1 MPIYSFKLR
10 DGSGTLEDENG
21 VELADDNSATQYGHD
36 VAHELMKSRELETRS
51 WCLDVY
57 EEGGGRIGE
66 IPFAR
71 VDPTLD
77 HLTPKWRT
85 AVEGIAERKR
95 LLGDV
100 ISAVDATVQESRALV
115 ARAASRTSRA
125 GSADGS
131 SATFD
136 RSIRTFE
143 RSVGN
148 PLGKC
153 GTCHPFGV

>member
-71 VDPTLD
+71 VDPTLE

-115 ARAASRTSRA
+115 ARARGKPYLASRFGR
-125 GSADGS
+125 
-131 SATFD
+131 
-136 RSIRTFE
+136 RIIRD
-143 RSVGN
+143 V
-148 PLGKC
+148 
-153 GTCHPFGV
+153 

>member
-1 MPIYSFKLR
+1 MRARNIVLGSGRSSPNSVRIPRSKRRSRAEQMPIYSFKLR
-10 DGSGTLEDENG
+10 DGSGILEDENG

-57 EEGGGRIGE
+57 EEGGSRIGE

-100 ISAVDATVQESRALV
+100 INAVDATVQESRALV
-115 ARAASRTSRA
+115 ARAR
-125 GSADGS
+125 G
-131 SATFD
+131 
-136 RSIRTFE
+136 
-143 RSVGN
+143 
-148 PLGKC
+148 
-153 GTCHPFGV
+153 

>member
-1 MPIYSFKLR
+1 MPIYSFTLR
-10 DGSGTLEDENG
+10 DGSGILEDENG
-21 VELADDNSATQYGHD
+21 VELPDDNSANQYGHD

-115 ARAASRTSRA
+115 ARARQAVPREPVRQTDHPRRLTALSELLNA
-125 GSADGS
+125 
-131 SATFD
+131 
-136 RSIRTFE
+136 RSET
-143 RSVGN
+143 
-148 PLGKC
+148 
-153 GTCHPFGV
+153 H